1 MRRAASGL
9 IAPLVLAGALLARAQ
24 APAAGEPAPAPAGS
38 DTAVDRLLIDDI
50 TADVEPAHEV
60 LVYFRALNR
69 LGTPLRGLRAAD
81 LAVFD
86 NDAQIAE
93 DKLTLETLRAPGRR
107 IAALVAIDASGSM
120 KGQAF
125 NSAKQA
131 ALTLLQ
137 QMDPSDPVAVL
148 TFGDD
153 VDVLADF
160 GVDRGTA
167 AAAVRDRELDLARGQ
182 HTRLYDGLRK
192 GLEMIRNNPGVP
204 RRAFVIV
211 LSDGEDDGS
220 QSKLDDVVQL
230 ATGVEEQAPILV
242 FAIGYVGRAP
252 ESATQA
258 LKQLA
263 ERAGGSFMRADSA
276 SRVEDFFDAATS
288 QVLSSYVVRFP
299 ADFDDAKHDI
309 RLALGESSAMRPFKY
324 PPGSGS
330 VWPMLAALGV
340 AALVVALGALVFS
353 WWRSA
358 SLGRLEVMS
367 GQSKGTTFPL
377 RPGRTRIGANEDND
391 LTLPTDTVSR
401 YHAEIIARGRRVE
414 IEDLRSK
421 NGTFVNGGAIDRRH
435 RLRPGDRIRIADV
448 ELRFE
453 R

>member
-1 MRRAASGL
+1 M
-9 IAPLVLAGALLARAQ
+9 IAGALLARAQ
-24 APAAGEPAPAPAGS
+24 APGAEEAAPPAAAAP
-38 DTAVDRLLIDDI
+38 DNAVDRLLIDDI
-50 TADVEPAHEV
+50 TAELEPAHQV
-60 LVYFRALNR
+60 LVYFRVLR
-69 LGTPLRGLRAAD
+69 KSGTPLRGLRAAD

-86 NDAQIAE
+86 NDAQVSE

-107 IAALVAIDASGSM
+107 IAAVVAIDASGSM

-131 ALTLLQ
+131 ALTLLS

-153 VDVLADF
+153 VDVIADF
-160 GVDRGTA
+160 GVDRGA
-167 AAAVRDRELDLARGQ
+167 ASAAIRDRELDLARGQ
-182 HTRLYDGLRK
+182 HTRLYDGLRR
-192 GLEMIRNNPGVP
+192 GLELIRNNPGVP
-204 RRAFVIV
+204 RRSFVIV

-220 QSKLDDVVQL
+220 QSKLDDVIQL

-263 ERAGGSFMRADSA
+263 ERAGGGFMRADSA
-276 SRVEDFFDAATS
+276 SSVEDFFDAAAS
-288 QVLSSYVVRFP
+288 QVLSSYVARFS
-299 ADFDDAKHDI
+299 ADFDGAKHDV
-309 RLALGESSAMRPFKY
+309 RLALGDSSVVRPFTY

-330 VWPMLAALGV
+330 VWPMFAALGV
-340 AALVVALGALVFS
+340 AALLVVLGWALFS
-353 WWRSA
+353 WWRG
-358 SLGRLEVMS
+358 SLGRIEVLS
-367 GQSKGTTFPL
+367 GQSKGTSFPL
-377 RPGRTRIGANEDND
+377 KPGRTRIGANDDND

-401 YHAEIIARGRRVE
+401 YHAEIIAHGRRVE

-421 NGTFVNGGAIDRRH
+421 NGTFVNGGPIDRRH